1 LKLLLDGAAHFL
13 GIIPEFIHG
22 VGSFVSWLARLFAPL
37 IIALIIAYLLDPV
50 VNYLQRVFD
59 NFIKKKLPEKL
70 RIRKKNRAYK
80 NRVVGT
86 TLTYFFILILIGALI
101 AWLINKLNLS
111 YDYLDEISAAAD
123 NAKNNFSEAYAAF
136 QIRLRELGLLDDFIK
151 ILDRAINGISG
162 IIQSTTNSVISSL
175 TALGGHIVKL
185 LIGFFMAFYLL
196 SSKESMLSSVNKFS
210 VLFLPKR
217 LRARIHSVLKDIH
230 GVFSGYISGQ
240 LLNALIMSILASIL
254 LSVTG
259 VDFAIIIGILVG
271 FFNIIPYFG
280 AVLGFLIAV
289 VAALISVEPIK
300 VLYTAIGIIVLQQID
315 VFYVT
320 PKVVGKHVE
329 LSPFMVLLA
338 LSVGSTLFGVL
349 GLLLAVPVCAIAKIF
364 ILRYIDYRCEQL
376 NIDDLPFESESE

>member
-1 LKLLLDGAAHFL
+1 LKLLLDGAAYFFGVL
-13 GIIPEFIHG
+13 PEFIYG
-22 VGSFVSWLARLFAPL
+22 VGSFVGWLARLFAPL

-50 VNYLQRVFD
+50 VNYLQNFFD
-59 NFIKKKLPEKL
+59 NFIKKKLPKKL
-70 RIRKKNRAYK
+70 RKREKKRVYKSRA
-80 NRVVGT
+80 VGT
-86 TLTYFFILILIGALI
+86 TLTYLAIFIIIAALI

-111 YDYLDEISAAAD
+111 YDYLDEMSAAAD

-162 IIQSTTNSVISSL
+162 VIQSTTNSVISSL
-175 TALGGHIVKL
+175 AALGGHIVKL
-185 LIGFFMAFYLL
+185 LIGSFMAFYLL
-196 SSKESMLSSVNKFS
+196 SSKESMFGAVNKFS
-210 VLFLPKR
+210 ILFLPDRFRSK
-217 LRARIHSVLKDIH
+217 IHNVLKDIH

-240 LLNALIMSILASIL
+240 LLNALIMTVLASIL
-254 LSVTG
+254 LSVIG

-280 AVLGFLIAV
+280 AVFGFLISV
-289 VAALISVEPIK
+289 IAALISVEPIK

-338 LSVGSTLFGVL
+338 LSIGSTLFGVL

-376 NIDDLPFESESE
+376 NVND